1 MSINECLHGKKNVV
15 FVGAA
20 RKTDYICGKLRN
32 SRISMKKSLILIVL
46 CMACSVGY
54 ANSLERFINKY
65 KEKEGAVYYLFNR
78 NRNYNDNTEGIVVS
92 PMTQKVVSTTLSVM
106 GVEELLR
113 LRLDSCSERVREN
126 FVEGIYDAIP
136 MDYSL
141 LSENGRQCIYMHNA
155 DEEFAYILI
164 VNNES
169 PSLTLAYVTNS
180 VVRAVMN
187 DEGSGVDMDKFEN
200 YLLQRLE
207 KLELLIQNS
216 GERLK
221 EGIKRIEERARE
233 WSEESENSGIYSL

>member
-1 MSINECLHGKKNVV
+1 
-15 FVGAA
+15 
-20 RKTDYICGKLRN
+20 
-32 SRISMKKSLILIVL
+32 
-46 CMACSVGY
+46 
-54 ANSLERFINKY
+54 
-65 KEKEGAVYYLFNR
+65 
-78 NRNYNDNTEGIVVS
+78 
-92 PMTQKVVSTTLSVM
+92 MTQKVVSTTLSVM